1 MDDLLKQLKKENQD
15 LRNEIIMLK
24 NLVKS
29 LKMQLSESKSDLI
42 VEKAMQRGKP

>member
-1 MDDLLKQLKKENQD
+1 MDDLLKQLKKENRD

-29 LKMQLSESKSDLI
+29 LKMQLSESNSDLI
-42 VEKAMQRGKP
+42 VEKANKRGRP